1 MYFPEQCQYWR
12 RSLRWSNY
20 WPFQANHINDGMFIE
35 DLVTWCRL
43 LHYNVIKEN
52 SDLRNNSCRPYFIVI
67 QIWVGIIFMRFS
79 EGLNLMNIMP
89 THIWIT
95 IKYGG
100 MNYFDSNRTN
110 MVILKFEAVKVINL
124 LRNFKN
130 GKIGNKEM
138 DSEIVVETVA

>member
-1 MYFPEQCQYWR
+1 MCVQIFRNGFCYIKQVLIDIYIIVVLFCENVLPRAMSYWR

-95 IKYGG
+95 IKYGRHEL
-100 MNYFDSNRTN
+100 FR
-110 MVILKFEAVKVINL
+110 F
-124 LRNFKN
+124 
-130 GKIGNKEM
+130 
-138 DSEIVVETVA
+138 

>member
-1 MYFPEQCQYWR
+1 
-12 RSLRWSNY
+12 
-20 WPFQANHINDGMFIE
+20 
-35 DLVTWCRL
+35 
-43 LHYNVIKEN
+43 
-52 SDLRNNSCRPYFIVI
+52 
-67 QIWVGIIFMRFS
+67 
-79 EGLNLMNIMP
+79 
-89 THIWIT
+89 
-95 IKYGG
+95 